1 MKTGY
6 EGDRAQVPEQRL
18 PVQLDLLER
27 DTELTAVTG
36 LIAAS
41 PAAGGCSR
49 SRGRGCLRPK
59 VVRTPPRPFAR

>member
-6 EGDRAQVPEQRL
+6 EGERAQVPEQRL
-18 PVQLDLLER
+18 PVQLDLLQR

-41 PAAGGCSR
+41 SGG
-49 SRGRGCLRPK
+49 GRLLAIEG
-59 VVRTPPRPFAR
+59 PRLSET